1 MPGCVTTGIHGDAGP
16 APAAQSAATPSTGGG
31 EPQLT
36 LRGAGGARRW
46 GPAHFEAAP
55 AAVTAASTSA
65 RPPASGMFV
74 KQLNFTSNP
83 ANAERLMLDEHV
95 RDTMMLRSNAMWQLK
110 TLQAVEWLD

>member
-16 APAAQSAATPSTGGG
+16 APAAQSAATPSSGGG

-55 AAVTAASTSA
+55 AAVAAASTSA
-65 RPPASGMFV
+65 RPPAAGMLL
-74 KQLNFTSNP
+74 KQPNFASNS
-83 ANAERLMLDEHV
+83 ASEQD
-95 RDTMMLRSNAMWQLK
+95 
-110 TLQAVEWLD
+110 

>member
-16 APAAQSAATPSTGGG
+16 APAAQSAATPSTGSG
-31 EPQLT
+31 EPHLT

-65 RPPASGMFV
+65 RPPAAGMPL
-74 KQLNFTSNP
+74 KQPDFTSNP
-83 ANAERLMLDEHV
+83 ANAERLLLDDHV
-95 RDTMMLRSNAMWQLK
+95 HDTMMLSSNAMWQLE
-110 TLQAVEWLD
+110 TLQEVDWLD